1 MLQAAYEF
9 ALDGAP
15 VSCARYGNGH
25 INETYLLVTA
35 DRRYILQKINRHVFR
50 DVPALMRNIALVTRH
65 LERLESDPRRALTL
79 IETRDGRDYLTD
91 ENGDC
96 WRVYAF
102 IEGGVCLEQAADERD
117 FLQSGV
123 AFGRFQKRLSDF
135 PADSL
140 SETIPRFHDTV
151 NRLGLLREAV
161 ESNAHK
167 RLEGTRAELEFA
179 LERAGQAGAM
189 LDMLK
194 RGALKLRVTHND
206 TKLNNVML
214 DEDTLEPLCVIDLD
228 TVMPGLA
235 GNDFG
240 DSIRFGASTATE
252 DERDLSKVRLSLP
265 HYRAYARGFLSACGD
280 SLTQAEIDTLPLGA
294 KLMTFECG
302 IRFLTDHLAGDVYYR
317 IHRPAHNL
325 DRCRTQFKLVA
336 DMEKKWDAMR
346 EITAQEAEGTGI

>member
-1 MLQAAYEF
+1 MLKAAFEF
-9 ALDGAP
+9 ALEGAP

-25 INETYLLVTA
+25 INETYLLETLE
-35 DRRYILQKINRHVFR
+35 RRYILQKINRHVFH

-65 LERLESDPRRALTL
+65 LKRLESDPRRALTL

-123 AFGRFQKRLSDF
+123 AFGRFQKSLLDF
-135 PADSL
+135 PANSL

-151 NRLGLLREAV
+151 NRVALLREAA
-161 ESNAHK
+161 ESDEHT
-167 RLEGTRAELEFA
+167 RLAGARAELEFA
-179 LERAGQAGAM
+179 LERAGEAGAM
-189 LDMLK
+189 LAMLK
-194 RGALKLRVTHND
+194 RGDMPLRVTHND

-214 DEDTLEPLCVIDLD
+214 DADTLEPLCVIDLD

-252 DERDLSKVRLSLP
+252 DEQDLSRVWLSLP

-294 KLMTFECG
+294 KLMTLECG

-336 DMEKKWDAMR
+336 DMEKKWDEMC
-346 EITAQEAEGTGI
+346 EIIAQETERVN